1 MRNGLRIGRI
11 FGINIRVDW
20 SWLIIFLLI
29 VWNLSAAFDDYHP
42 DWLPGTQ
49 WTISIVAAL
58 LFFVSLLAHEMSHSL
73 VARARGVPVRSIT
86 LFLFGG
92 VSNIERD
99 PDSPKS
105 EFLIAVVGPITSFVI
120 GIALLLTAN
129 AIAEPLSDTISDPET
144 TFEQLSP
151 AAMLLMWLGSVNL
164 LLAVFNLIP
173 GFPLD
178 GGRLLRST
186 IWSFT
191 GDIRRATRWASW
203 IGQAIALLF
212 IFMGISMAFGTRIPF
227 FGTGLI
233 SGLWLAFIGWF
244 LHSAAIRSYQQ
255 VVIQD
260 IFEDVPVSRMMRPNP
275 PTVPSHISVST
286 MIHDAIMKSDDYAFP
301 VLEDNQLVG
310 LVTLEDVRSVPRDTW
325 NDTTIR
331 DIMTPFNQL
340 VITTENEEATDA
352 WQKLL
357 RQDVRQLPVVRGKT
371 LAGLLRRSDI
381 IRWLQFHSELGN
393 IG

>member
-1 MRNGLRIGRI
+1 MRNGIRIGRI
-11 FGINIRVDW
+11 FGINIRIDW

-29 VWNLSAAFDDYHP
+29 VWNLSAAFNDYHS

-49 WTISIVAAL
+49 WAIAIIAAI
-58 LFFVSLLAHEMSHSL
+58 LFFVSLLAHEMAHSL

-99 PDSPKS
+99 PDSPES
-105 EFLIAVVGPITSFVI
+105 EFLITVVGPITSFVI
-120 GIALLLTAN
+120 GIVLLLTASV
-129 AIAEPLSDTISDPET
+129 IAEPLGDTISDPEAV
-144 TFEQLSP
+144 FGRLSP
-151 AAMLLMWLGSVNL
+151 LAMLLMWLGSINL
-164 LLAVFNLIP
+164 LLAIFNLIP

-186 IWSFT
+186 IWSVT
-191 GDIRRATRWASW
+191 GDLRQATRWASW
-203 IGQAIALLF
+203 IGQTIAFLF
-212 IFMGISMAFGTRIPF
+212 IFMGISMAFGTQIPL
-227 FGTGLI
+227 FGTGFI

-260 IFEDVPVSRMMRPNP
+260 VLEDVPVSRMMRPNP
-275 PTVPSHISVST
+275 PTVPSHISVSD
-286 MIHDAIMKSDDYAFP
+286 MIHDSIMRSDDHAFP
-301 VLEDNQLVG
+301 VLENNQLVG
-310 LVTLEDVRSVPRDTW
+310 LVTLEDVRSVPRDQW
-325 NDTTIR
+325 DDTTIR
-331 DIMTPFNQL
+331 EIMTPFSQL
-340 VITTENEEATDA
+340 IITTENEDATDA

-357 RQDVRQLPVVRGKT
+357 RKDVRQLPVVRGNT

-381 IRWLQFHSELGN
+381 IRWLQFHSELGSV
-393 IG
+393 G